1 MLKYINYNLYLCH
14 ISNDKISMINRLFS
28 ITLLL
33 LVLLGM
39 PVRTWADAVG
49 VPSEQLR
56 QPEIEISV
64 EGGTLRILNAV
75 GQKLYIYNVMG
86 VLVKTYVI
94 DSSDKRVDLA
104 LSKGCY
110 IVKVGA
116 FARKIYLR

>member
-1 MLKYINYNLYLCH
+1 
-14 ISNDKISMINRLFS
+14 MINRLFS

-33 LVLLGM
+33 LVWLVM

-56 QPEIEISV
+56 QSEIEISV

-75 GQKLYIYNVMG
+75 GQKIYIYNVMG
-86 VLVKTYVI
+86 VLVKTYMV
-94 DSSDKRVDLA
+94 DSSDKRIDLD
-104 LSKGCY
+104 LGKGCY

-116 FARKIYLR
+116 FARKFFLR